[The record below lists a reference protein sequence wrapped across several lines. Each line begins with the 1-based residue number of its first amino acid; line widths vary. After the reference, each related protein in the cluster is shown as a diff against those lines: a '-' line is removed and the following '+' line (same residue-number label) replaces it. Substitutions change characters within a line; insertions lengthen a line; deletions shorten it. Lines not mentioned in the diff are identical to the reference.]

1 MCIRTMAI
9 VVGPSHRTA
18 SDLIKVCRNILQR
31 RLGITVDSRETELAL
46 PNNVTLRSFP
56 SFHLNSLRSYMNV
69 SIILIDELAYLPT
82 KEQEELLNVINS
94 YREKSN
100 AKIIFVTTP
109 ASPDDLAATINNDP
123 NSSFYKLRL
132 SYKIGLGTM
141 YAEEAINE
149 QMQEP
154 SFEREYNLKF
164 TGMQGNC
171 FDVQDIERAITNSY
185 QYDDITSR
193 SEVIPRSC
201 GVDFGA
207 GSSKTAIVLTQ
218 YCNRKIQVIFT
229 KQLDRPSLTDICE
242 EVIKITNRHPNCKI
256 FADASSP
263 LGITELKY
271 LVGDFDARTYATDRR
286 YINDINQDF
295 DARLRVYPVNFVSTH
310 KSQLAHLSEIL
321 QSNKLQVH
329 NDFKELITALRTAW
343 VKSDDWSLDKSRSL
357 NNDILDALR
366 MSTIFYRK
374 PSVRASG
381 SYNNR
386 PVMVTLGD
394 HY

>member
-1 MCIRTMAI
+1 MLYKSQQPEYVNSTMAI

-132 SYKIGLGTM
+132 SYKVGLGTM

-171 FDVQDIERAITNSY
+171 FDVQDIERAITTNYS
-185 QYDDITSR
+185 YDDITSR

-242 EVIKITNRHPNCKI
+242 EVIRNTNRHPNCKI
-256 FADASSP
+256 FADAGSP
-263 LGITELKY
+263 LRNHGIK
-271 LVGDFDARTYATDRR
+271 
-286 YINDINQDF
+286 
-295 DARLRVYPVNFVSTH
+295 
-310 KSQLAHLSEIL
+310 IL
-321 QSNKLQVH
+321 GWR
-329 NDFKELITALRTAW
+329 F
-343 VKSDDWSLDKSRSL
+343 
-357 NNDILDALR
+357 
-366 MSTIFYRK
+366 
-374 PSVRASG
+374 
-381 SYNNR
+381 
-386 PVMVTLGD
+386 
-394 HY
+394 